1 MAAGR
6 ARLHEGAAP
15 TRNDEVIRMKRQMK
29 QLGFMVSL
37 VIIMGLLV
45 ASSETG
51 LGAEDED
58 TEAVTDR
65 STVKLMADT
74 PAVTRKDLEQD
85 FMNYAEEESTVTF
98 PTIPAGNAGEPGAN
112 VVGVVLEFETEAPV
126 SNAEVAVD
134 GQAVVVS
141 GEDGRFQI
149 TNTPNGTY
157 DWTVT
162 AAGYKEGRYLN
173 YSVDY
178 LDGANIFTFYI
189 SRDEV
194 F

>member
-1 MAAGR
+1 
-6 ARLHEGAAP
+6 
-15 TRNDEVIRMKRQMK
+15 MK
-29 QLGFMVSL
+29 QLGFMASL
-37 VIIMGLLV
+37 VMIMGLLV
-45 ASSETG
+45 ASSGTG
-51 LGAEDED
+51 LGAENED
-58 TEAVTDR
+58 TETVIDR

-74 PAVTRKDLEQD
+74 PAVTQKDLEQN
-85 FMNYAEEESTVTF
+85 FMNYAEGESTVTF
-98 PTIPAGNAGEPGAN
+98 PTIPTGSSGEPGAN

-126 SNAEVAVD
+126 SNAAVAVD
-134 GQAVVVS
+134 GQAVAVS

-149 TNTPNGTY
+149 TNIPNGTY

-162 AAGYKEGRYLN
+162 AAGYEESRYLN

-194 F
+194 FFEDRETLHTGEQYLPPTDM